1 MTRICVAGGTGQV
14 GREVVRQALDAGH
27 SVAVLSRHPL
37 GAGTAGSTTA
47 DSIAADTNTAG
58 NVGGA
63 EYFRADVTT
72 GEGLAAALAG
82 ADVVIDCLEGRSG
95 KARRNFADGG
105 ARLLAAAQEAGTAR
119 AVMLSIVNCD
129 RSSHAFY
136 RSKAAKEHVYELS
149 GLETVVVRATQF
161 HSLLAMMFGA
171 GSKVRVI
178 PVVRGA
184 GFQPVSP
191 ADVGAV
197 LLEAALE
204 PAPDPGR
211 GRAPEP
217 ETATAP
223 TPESGRPR
231 HRVLTIGG
239 PEARDMADFARE
251 WQRATGAKGRLVRL
265 PLPGAMGR
273 YLRAG
278 LNLVPEA
285 RHGTETFR
293 GWLANHADSL

>member
-14 GREVVRQALDAGH
+14 GREVVRRALNGGH
-27 SVAVLSRHPL
+27 SVAVLSRNPPP
-37 GAGTAGSTTA
+37 AGTST
-47 DSIAADTNTAG
+47 DIA
-58 NVGGA
+58 GA

-72 GEGLAAALAG
+72 GEGVAAALAG

-95 KARRNFADGG
+95 KARKNFADGG
-105 ARLLAAAQEAGTAR
+105 ARLLAAAQDAGTAR

-129 RSSHAFY
+129 RSKAAFY

-171 GSKVRVI
+171 GSKVRII

-184 GFQPVSP
+184 RFQPVSP
-191 ADVGAV
+191 ADAAAV
-197 LLEAALE
+197 LLETALE
-204 PAPDPGR
+204 PAPVP
-211 GRAPEP
+211 A
-217 ETATAP
+217 AA
-223 TPESGRPR
+223 PR
-231 HRVLTIGG
+231 HRVLNLGG
-239 PEARDMADFARE
+239 PESKDMADFARE
-251 WQRATGAKGRLVRL
+251 WQRATGVKGQLVRL

-273 YLRAG
+273 YLREG

-285 RHGTETFR
+285 RHGNETFR
-293 GWLANHADSL
+293 GWLENSADSL

>member
-27 SVAVLSRHPL
+27 SVAVLSRRPPA
-37 GAGTAGSTTA
+37 AGTAG
-47 DSIAADTNTAG
+47 
-58 NVGGA
+58 GGA

-95 KARRNFADGG
+95 KARKNFADGG

-129 RSSHAFY
+129 RSSYAFY

-149 GLETVVVRATQF
+149 GLETVVMRATQF

-171 GSKVRVI
+171 GSRVRVI

-184 GFQPVSP
+184 RFQPVSP
-191 ADVGAV
+191 ADVAAM
-197 LLEAALE
+197 LLESALE
-204 PAPDPGR
+204 PE
-211 GRAPEP
+211 PEP
-217 ETATAP
+217 AP
-223 TPESGRPR
+223 ATPEPARPR
-231 HRVLTIGG
+231 HHVLTIGG
-239 PEARDMADFARE
+239 PEAKDMADFARE
-251 WQRATGAKGRLVRL
+251 WQRATGAKGHLVRL

-278 LNLVPEA
+278 LNLVPDA